1 MVTVYVCQA
10 GRNLLIAQSRLSSVT
25 YHVLP
30 AQEPC
35 RTNVLPVTT
44 DLSLAEASVSLVTKP
59 VRPAQPD
66 QVLIN
71 AIPASKANLHLHQA
85 LVNAAISHAESA
97 AVPAKDNVPHVMT
110 TQLSSTDTVNAT
122 TELVVHSNSPVLPTV
137 HSDMNQVQQDVS
149 PTQLSTIAS

>member
-1 MVTVYVCQA
+1 M
-10 GRNLLIAQSRLSSVT
+10 
-25 YHVLP
+25 
-30 AQEPC
+30 
-35 RTNVLPVTT
+35 
-44 DLSLAEASVSLVTKP
+44 TKP